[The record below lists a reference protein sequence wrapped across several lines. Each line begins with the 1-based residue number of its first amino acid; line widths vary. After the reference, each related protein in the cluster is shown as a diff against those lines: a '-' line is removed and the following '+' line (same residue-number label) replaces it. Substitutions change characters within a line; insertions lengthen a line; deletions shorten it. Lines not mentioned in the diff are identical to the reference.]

1 MIERLNNH
9 NVEECARLAYSLWP
23 DSEYKEL
30 LDEFKSMI
38 NSDKE
43 ECSLYYENESS
54 KEYVGFAQASLRF
67 DYVEG
72 ANSTPVAYLEGIYV
86 DDNYRRKGIAKVLVE
101 CVEDWGKEKGC
112 SEMASDCELDNYL
125 SVDFHKALGFKEA
138 NRLVCFI
145 KGI

>member
-1 MIERLNNH
+1 M
-9 NVEECARLAYSLWP
+9 
-23 DSEYKEL
+23 
-30 LDEFKSMI
+30 
-38 NSDKE
+38 
-43 ECSLYYENESS
+43 
-54 KEYVGFAQASLRF
+54 
-67 DYVEG
+67 
-72 ANSTPVAYLEGIYV
+72 
-86 DDNYRRKGIAKVLVE
+86 LVE